1 MRHILYIIVCTLSLS
16 LHAQD
21 TNVSISDSLIKDS
34 TAFKM
39 YLDGTTFA
47 ECYPMS
53 LLQSVF
59 KYRHRIEND
68 STCRT
73 GDLYSQTEAN
83 NYEPSDHAQ
92 TFWGPQVWTDTKMIG
107 VESSGVSSTFRDY
120 DDIQFPDSIRR
131 LFVGY
136 FYRYKHAFPK
146 KKALAQSLVYN
157 LRQFKNNATHLPTFY
172 ATIAHDYKGSID
184 AYVNDMLKKSILLDI
199 GRHDRFLRKPSSFK
213 MANDLGV
220 QFVIGIALY
229 RLWMKEQTDK

>member
-1 MRHILYIIVCTLSLS
+1 MRYILYIIVCIMSLS

-21 TNVSISDSLIKDS
+21 TNDLISDSLTKDS
-34 TAFKM
+34 VAFKM

-47 ECYPMS
+47 ECYPIS

-59 KYRHRIEND
+59 KYRQRIENE
-68 STCRT
+68 STCRAD
-73 GDLYSQTEAN
+73 DLYSQTEAD

-92 TFWGPQVWTDTKMIG
+92 TFWGPYVWTDTKMIG

-136 FYRYKHAFPK
+136 FYRYKHAFPR
-146 KKALAQSLVYN
+146 KKALAQSLVSN
-157 LRQFKNNATHLPTFY
+157 LLQFKNNATHFPTFY
-172 ATIAHDYKGSID
+172 ATIAHDYKGNIEV
-184 AYVNDMLKKSILLDI
+184 YVNDMLKKSILLDI

-220 QFVIGIALY
+220 QFVIGIAMY
-229 RLWMKEQTDK
+229 RLWMKEQTEK